1 MKIGD
6 LVKIKFV
13 TEGQIRR
20 NMMSHEPI
28 DQTGLVIEV
37 AENACK
43 VMFPFKHNEV
53 RSFLK
58 SSLEV
63 VSSKNEDR

>member
-1 MKIGD
+1 MNIGD

-13 TEGQIRR
+13 QMARAGKA
-20 NMMSHEPI
+20 MSREEPVNEPGMI
-28 DQTGLVIEV
+28 IEV

-43 VMFPFKHNEV
+43 VIFPSLKGKP

-63 VSSKNEDR
+63 VSSV

>member
-13 TEGQIRR
+13 TGASARR
-20 NMMSHEPI
+20 AMMANEPVNAP
-28 DQTGLVIEV
+28 GLVIEV

-43 VMFPFKHNEV
+43 VMFPHRNNQI

-58 SSLEV
+58 SSVEV
-63 VSSKNEDR
+63 VNERG

>member
-6 LVKIKFV
+6 LVKIKF
-13 TEGQIRR
+13 EQMAWPGKA
-20 NMMSHEPI
+20 MSREEPVNEP
-28 DQTGLVIEV
+28 GMVIEV

-43 VMFPFKHNEV
+43 VIFPSLKGNI

-63 VSSKNEDR
+63 VSSA